1 MSTLV
6 HKLRRPRS
14 QLTTERPPPLAPRVP
29 RFRSLCDADVSLV
42 VLMVPVVLVML
53 LVAFLMLTLS
63 DRLRRSAS
71 QVRSKVRSTRTKDV

>member
-42 VLMVPVVLVML
+42 VLLVPVVLVML

-63 DRLRRSAS
+63 GRLRQSAS
-71 QVRSKVRSTRTKDV
+71 QVRSKVRSTHTKDV

>member
-63 DRLRRSAS
+63 GRLRQSAS

>member
-29 RFRSLCDADVSLV
+29 RFRSLYDADVSLV
-42 VLMVPVVLVML
+42 VLVVPVVLVML
-53 LVAFLMLTLS
+53 LVAFLMLTL
-63 DRLRRSAS
+63 
-71 QVRSKVRSTRTKDV
+71 